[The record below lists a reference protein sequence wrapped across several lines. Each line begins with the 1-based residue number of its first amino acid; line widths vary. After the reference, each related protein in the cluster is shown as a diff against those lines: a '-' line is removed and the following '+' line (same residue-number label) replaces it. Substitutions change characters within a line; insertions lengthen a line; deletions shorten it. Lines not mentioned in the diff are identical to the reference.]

1 MLKRKKRILLLMRE
15 YVLGGAETQFR
26 YLVEYAE
33 SHKWKLD
40 VLIEHDLNKEDDI
53 LKKYLRSFR
62 SIRFYEM
69 NGGRDCGKLYYSIM
83 LHVLREIVHTKYNVC
98 LIYYPPDLTIALFMR
113 ILGTRVVYSERVDA
127 TDIAINEYYQKCLKL
142 CDCILA
148 NSKYAKEKLER
159 LTGRKVGL
167 IRNGKP
173 VVTQLPIKKE
183 REICRMLVPARIV
196 PPKNQML
203 LLYYLK
209 EYPDF
214 TGKLIFA
221 GLEEDKTYWNKL
233 KQFVRRNNL
242 WSQVEFL
249 GHVDNLEKEY
259 EKADLIVLPSIAE
272 GTPNVV
278 LEAYAYGRPV
288 IVSDVGEE
296 RNLVKN
302 PRLRFGVKNP
312 EEIDSCIKYVEGLS
326 DNLYREL
333 IERNRKIVIEN
344 YSIEKMCNSFYKVLS
359 RW

>member
-1 MLKRKKRILLLMRE
+1 MENKIKVFENKQVRAVWNADAEEWYFSVVDVCWVLADSPDYLTARK
-15 YVLGGAETQFR
+15 
-26 YLVEYAE
+26 
-33 SHKWKLD
+33 
-40 VLIEHDLNKEDDI
+40 
-53 LKKYLRSFR
+53 
-62 SIRFYEM
+62 
-69 NGGRDCGKLYYSIM
+69 
-83 LHVLREIVHTKYNVC
+83 
-98 LIYYPPDLTIALFMR
+98 
-113 ILGTRVVYSERVDA
+113 
-127 TDIAINEYYQKCLKL
+127 
-142 CDCILA
+142 
-148 NSKYAKEKLER
+148 
-159 LTGRKVGL
+159 
-167 IRNGKP
+167 
-173 VVTQLPIKKE
+173 
-183 REICRMLVPARIV
+183 
-196 PPKNQML
+196 
-203 LLYYLK
+203 
-209 EYPDF
+209 
-214 TGKLIFA
+214 
-221 GLEEDKTYWNKL
+221 YWNKL

-302 PRLRFGVKNP
+302 P